1 MTCEVF
7 IIGADGL
14 IGSSL
19 ARLAAKNKIAWVG
32 TSRNPKSP
40 HENIIPLDLLDAD
53 EIHRLAVHP
62 RITYLCAAQTDI
74 CKCEDDPAGTRL
86 LNVTR
91 TLELARHLHAAGSE
105 IVFLSSNLVF
115 DGAEKGPT
123 LSTPYSPIT
132 EYGRQKAETEK
143 SLLESVPRAAVVR
156 LTKVVHPRFSIFQKW
171 LRDLKNGQPIHPFSD
186 MVFSPIDLDG
196 VVQELEFQRH
206 AFSPG
211 IFQLTGDRDVSYA
224 WAADLLAKCLRFD
237 PGLVQPKNTQ
247 QAGYLRYFP
256 RNTVMAQQ
264 APTGRPEAPAVSTT
278 LERIFSTLE
287 A

>member
-19 ARLAAKNKIAWVG
+19 ARCAAKNKIAWVG
-32 TSRNPKSP
+32 TSRNPKTE
-40 HENIIPLDLLDAD
+40 HGNILHLDLLDAD
-53 EIHRLAVHP
+53 EIHRLAVRP

-74 CKCEDDPAGTRL
+74 RTCEDDPAGTRL

-115 DGAEKGPT
+115 DGIEDRPIP
-123 LSTPYSPIT
+123 STPYSPVT
-132 EYGRQKAETEK
+132 EYGRQKSETEK
-143 SLLESVPRAAVVR
+143 SLLESVPRAAIVR
-156 LTKVVHPRFSIFQKW
+156 LTKVVHPRFSIFQEW

-186 MVFSPIDLDG
+186 MVFSPIDLDW
-196 VVQELEFQRH
+196 VVQELEFQRN

-211 IFQLTGDRDVSYA
+211 IFHLTGDRDVSYA
-224 WAADLLAKCLRFD
+224 WAADLLAKCSGFD
-237 PGLVQPKNTQ
+237 PGLVQPRTTQ
-247 QAGYLRYFP
+247 QAGYVRYFP
-256 RNTVMAQQ
+256 RNTVMAPQ
-264 APTGRPEAPAVSTT
+264 TVRGRLESASVSAT
-278 LERIFSTLE
+278 LERIFKTLE